1 MMWDG
6 NGYGNNG
13 WGWEGWVMFVFMI
26 IFAVAVVVAVAFL
39 IKYLSQSSGVSAGAA
54 SPLPPQ
60 GNIPESPK
68 DILKRRYAAG
78 EIDRDEYL
86 QRLGDL

>member
-6 NGYGNNG
+6 NGH
-13 WGWEGWVMFVFMI
+13 WGSGGRLGGWVMLMLVIVF
-26 IFAVAVVVAVAFL
+26 VVAVIVAIVFL
-39 IKYLSQSSGVSAGAA
+39 ARYLSRTPGGSSSPAA
-54 SPLPPQ
+54 APPTSTSEA
-60 GNIPESPK
+60 ESPK

>member
-6 NGYGNNG
+6 NGYGDHG

-26 IFAVAVVVAVAFL
+26 VFVVAVTVAVGFL
-39 IKYLSQSSGVSAGAA
+39 IKFLAQVSAPSVGAA
-54 SPLPPQ
+54 SVPPVQ
-60 GNIPESPK
+60 GTVPESPK

-78 EIDRDEYL
+78 EIDREEYL

>member
-6 NGYGNNG
+6 NGH
-13 WGWEGWVMFVFMI
+13 WGAGGEWVMLMFMIVFM
-26 IFAVAVVVAVAFL
+26 VAVIVAIVFL
-39 IKYLSQSSGVSAGAA
+39 VRYLSQSPGGASAAAGA
-54 SPLPPQ
+54 SPTPV
-60 GNIPESPK
+60 NAPESPK

>member
-1 MMWDG
+1 MMWNG
-6 NGYGNNG
+6 NGYGDNS

-26 IFAVAVVVAVAFL
+26 VFTVAVIVAVGFL
-39 IKYLSQSSGVSAGAA
+39 IKYLAQVSGPSAGAT
-54 SPLPPQ
+54 SLPPAQ
-60 GNIPESPK
+60 GTVPESPK

-78 EIDRDEYL
+78 EIDREEYL

>member
-1 MMWDG
+1 MMWNG
-6 NGYGNNG
+6 NGH
-13 WGWEGWVMFVFMI
+13 WGSGDWVTLALIIIAAIAVIVAIVFL
-26 IFAVAVVVAVAFL
+26 VR
-39 IKYLSQSSGVSAGAA
+39 YLSRTGGASSTAAA
-54 SPLPPQ
+54 SPTAA
-60 GNIPESPK
+60 GGPESPK